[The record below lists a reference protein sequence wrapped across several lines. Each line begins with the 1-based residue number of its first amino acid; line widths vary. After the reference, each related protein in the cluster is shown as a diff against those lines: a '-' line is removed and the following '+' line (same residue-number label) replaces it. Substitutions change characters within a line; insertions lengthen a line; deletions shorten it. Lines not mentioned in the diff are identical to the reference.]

1 MGLFNSHFTQHTYF
15 GLWYHVVLKRNYNSL
30 EKWLIPQ
37 LVKEYIQ
44 SWNILSFQRSG
55 KLPISISY
63 ICIGRQ
69 ALHYC
74 GSAGK
79 ESACSVGDLGLIA
92 GLGRPPWE
100 GKGYPLQYS
109 GLENSM
115 NCIVHGSQ
123 RVGHDW
129 VTHFHF
135 FFTTSTI
142 WEAQRLLGVCQKYLG
157 PPWRGSDL
165 YQIRQSGQQR
175 KNICHTL
182 KQTECV

>member
-1 MGLFNSHFTQHTYF
+1 MLWRRDCGTTSQCQSEIWNLNTCSTITTLFLRSHPLMGLFNSHFTQHTYF
-15 GLWYHVVLKRNYNSL
+15 GLWYHVALKRNYNSL
-30 EKWLIPQ
+30 EKWLIPE

-135 FFTTSTI
+135 FYSLPLF
-142 WEAQRLLGVCQKYLG
+142 
-157 PPWRGSDL
+157 L
-165 YQIRQSGQQR
+165 Y
-175 KNICHTL
+175 H
-182 KQTECV
+182 